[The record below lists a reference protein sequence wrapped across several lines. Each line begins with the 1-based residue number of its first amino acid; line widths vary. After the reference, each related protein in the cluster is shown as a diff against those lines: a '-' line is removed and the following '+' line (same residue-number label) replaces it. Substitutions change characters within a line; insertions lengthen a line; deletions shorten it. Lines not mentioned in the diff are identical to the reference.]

1 MKVFIPITDEMIE
14 SGHVQ
19 DELVAFLPEHP
30 FVCLLSTN
38 RENHQSS
45 LSVNTDPGP
54 TPNS

>member
-14 SGHVQ
+14 TGHVQ
-19 DELVAFLPEHP
+19 DELVAFQPEHP
-30 FVCLLSTN
+30 FVCLLSSN
-38 RENHQSS
+38 MENHQSS